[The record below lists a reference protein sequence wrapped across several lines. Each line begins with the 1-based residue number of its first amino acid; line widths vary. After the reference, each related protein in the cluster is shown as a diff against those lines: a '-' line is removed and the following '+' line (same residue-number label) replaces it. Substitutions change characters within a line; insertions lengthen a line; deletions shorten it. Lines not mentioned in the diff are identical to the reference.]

1 MLVED
6 VGENN
11 LIDILTSVFR
21 DTDCKV
27 SSAYNGGRNSGLD
40 LKVGIG
46 DDAAVLNFS
55 NNTIVF
61 TTDSL
66 VEGVHFDTRT
76 SDWYA
81 IGWKAMAVNMSDI
94 AAMGCVPAGF
104 TVSLGLRGD
113 IPVNFL
119 EEMYSGMKDACNVF
133 GGTIVGGDTVESDVI
148 FISIAMFGTLENYP
162 KEARE
167 QKIMTRD
174 SAQPGDKVAVT
185 GTFGCAAGGL
195 AAGFKDFKETKFEIE
210 DKILKHLRDAQNL
223 PSPRVME
230 GVKLLNSGVA
240 AAMDSSDGLVE
251 DLGKFCESSE
261 VGIRLRTDCVPVD
274 NFLVKAFPE
283 RWLNLALSG
292 GEDYELIFA
301 AEENKIEEIN
311 RKFPGMITVI
321 GEVVETPQ
329 RVVLLDQNNNE
340 NEINMKIWRHFSK

>member
-21 DTDCKV
+21 DTDGKV
-27 SSAYNGGRNSGLD
+27 SRPYSSQNSDLD

-46 DDAAVLNFS
+46 DDAAVLGFS

-76 SDWYA
+76 SDWRA

-94 AAMGCVPAGF
+94 AAMGCVPTGF
-104 TVSLGLRGD
+104 TVSLGLRRD

-119 EEMYSGMKDACNVF
+119 KEMYCGMKDACNVF
-133 GGTIVGGDTVESDVI
+133 GGTIVGGDTVESDVM
-148 FISIAMFGTLENYP
+148 FISISMFGALENDA
-162 KEARE
+162 KQACE

-185 GTFGCAAGGL
+185 GTFGCAAAGL
-195 AAGFKDFKETKFEIE
+195 AVGFKDFKGTKFEIE

-223 PSPRVME
+223 PSPRVTE
-230 GVKLLNSGVA
+230 GVELLNSGVK

-251 DLGKFCESSE
+251 DLGKICESSE
-261 VGIRLRTDCVPVD
+261 VGIRLRTDWIPVD
-274 NFLVKAFPE
+274 DFLVKAFPE

-292 GEDYELIFA
+292 GEDYELILA
-301 AEENKIEEIN
+301 VEENKIEKIN

-321 GEVVETPQ
+321 GEVVENPQ
-329 RVVLLDQNNNE
+329 RVILLDQNNNE
-340 NEINMKIWRHFSK
+340 NEINVKSWQHFSK